1 MDSYYGRRASP
12 VNLNAPN
19 DEFRQEVDTSKI
31 VVDAPSPFQSLPES
45 CDKFRILVIGK
56 AGVGKS
62 TICSTVFGV
71 PPEKTGVSH
80 RSVGTKREKVWHPIT
95 FPGENE
101 NLVLHD
107 SGGFEAGDLKCVDEI
122 HAFIKHRREQHDLA
136 DQLHCIWYCIS
147 CRSNRP
153 IESAEKEFFL
163 NADVGDIPV
172 VVVFTQFDT
181 LVDDHFNQ
189 LRRRQRNR
197 GKAVDMDQ
205 LEKEAMNAAIADY
218 DSNYRGQFEREFGRR
233 LRVAIIR
240 LSMPQP
246 DEGEPLQTSGIDS
259 LVKETRGML
268 LEDGL
273 KLLWTAA
280 QCHSADMK
288 LKGKSIALSYV
299 LSSNIDPESI
309 KLGMDVFW
317 KAVGTS
323 SIPFIPFVGAT
334 ALYSA
339 FIKILK
345 TINTIWGIPSCTPLL
360 HDSKV
365 RNLFLQGCFDASAG
379 DILGSKFLMAL
390 NFFGPLTAAQ
400 TATIILKMIA
410 GISLIYEKLFW
421 YVKNH
426 PDRVVSPTT
435 IHRMVAEF
443 RRSAGQKNMSARL
456 TFRVHLGNCYD
467 KAACLAE
474 LEEAV
479 DEGRSLKG
487 KEGMRKKTIV
497 DK

>member
-1 MDSYYGRRASP
+1 MDSYAYYGHRASP

-19 DEFRQEVDTSKI
+19 DDYSQDVDTSKI
-31 VVDAPSPFQSLPES
+31 VVDAPTFTNLPES

-80 RSVGTKREKVWHPIT
+80 RTVGTKKEKVWHPIT

-122 HAFIKHRREQHDLA
+122 HKFIKHRREQPNLA

-181 LVDDHFNQ
+181 LVDDHFCQ

-205 LEKEAMNAAIADY
+205 LERDAMNAAIADY

-246 DEGEPLQTSGIDS
+246 DDGEPMETSGVDS

-288 LKGKSIALSYV
+288 LK
-299 LSSNIDPESI
+299 ESI

-334 ALYSA
+334 AIYSA

-410 GISLIYEKLFW
+410 GITLIYEKLFW
-421 YVKNH
+421 YIKNH
-426 PDRVVSPTT
+426 PDRVVSPAT
-435 IHRMVAEF
+435 IGRMVTEF
-443 RRSAGQKNMSARL
+443 RRSQGQRNMSARL
-456 TFRVHLGNCYD
+456 TFRIHLGNCYD
-467 KAACLAE
+467 KRACLAE

-479 DEGRSLKG
+479 EAGRSAMG

>member
-1 MDSYYGRRASP
+1 MTSYNGRRASP

-19 DEFRQEVDTSKI
+19 DEYSQEVDTSKI
-31 VVDAPSPFQSLPES
+31 VVEAPSFTNFPES

-62 TICSTVFGV
+62 TICSNVFGV

-80 RSVGTKREKVWHPIT
+80 RTVGTKKEKVWHPIT

-122 HAFIKHRREQHDLA
+122 HSFIKYRRQQPNLA

-181 LVDDHFNQ
+181 LVDDHFCQ

-205 LEKEAMNAAIADY
+205 LEKDAMNAAIADY

-246 DEGEPLQTSGIDS
+246 DESEPMGTSGVDS

-288 LKGKSIALSYV
+288 LKVNQTGA
-299 LSSNIDPESI
+299 
-309 KLGMDVFW
+309 
-317 KAVGTS
+317 
-323 SIPFIPFVGAT
+323 FV
-334 ALYSA
+334 
-339 FIKILK
+339 KILK

-390 NFFGPLTAAQ
+390 NFFGPLTATQ

-410 GISLIYEKLFW
+410 GVSLIYEKLFW
-421 YVKNH
+421 YIKNH
-426 PDRVVSPTT
+426 PDRVVSPLT
-435 IHRMVAEF
+435 IGRMVTEF
-443 RRSAGQKNMSARL
+443 RRSQGQRNMSARL
-456 TFRVHLGNCYD
+456 TYRIHLGNCYD

-479 DEGRSLKG
+479 EAGRSVMG
-487 KEGMRKKTIV
+487 KEGMRKKTVV

>member
-1 MDSYYGRRASP
+1 MATYYSQRPSP

-19 DEFRQEVDTSKI
+19 DEYNQEVDTSKI
-31 VVDAPSPFQSLPES
+31 VVEGPTFNNLPES

-62 TICSTVFGV
+62 TICSVVFGV
-71 PPEKTGVSH
+71 PPEKAISH
-80 RSVGTKREKVWHPIT
+80 RTVGTKKEKVWQPIT

-122 HAFIKHRREQHDLA
+122 NSFIKYRRQQPNLA

-172 VVVFTQFDT
+172 VVVFMQFDT
-181 LVDDHFNQ
+181 LVDDHFCQ

-197 GKAVDMDQ
+197 TRAVDMDQ
-205 LEKEAMNAAIADY
+205 LEKDAMNFAIADY

-246 DEGEPLQTSGIDS
+246 EDGEPMETSGVDS

-268 LEDGL
+268 LADGL

-288 LKGKSIALSYV
+288 LK
-299 LSSNIDPESI
+299 ESI
-309 KLGMDVFW
+309 NLGMDVFW

-345 TINTIWGIPSCTPLL
+345 IINTIWGIPSCTPLL

-379 DILGSKFLMAL
+379 DILTSKFLVAL

-400 TATIILKMIA
+400 TSTVILKMIA
-410 GISLIYEKLFW
+410 GISLLYEKLFW

-426 PDRVVSPTT
+426 PERIVSPAT
-435 IHRMVAEF
+435 IGRMVMEF
-443 RRSAGQKNMSARL
+443 RRSQGQRNMSARL
-456 TFRVHLGNCYD
+456 TYRITLANCYD

-479 DEGRSLKG
+479 EAGRSVMG